1 MPKDDLYPFV
11 QSARVYPLGTDIG
24 GATELDYALTT
35 VSGRTSLAHRLIRR
49 LTTPRG
55 GLWYAPNYGFDLSEQ
70 IGSTTPLS
78 VVEQRVVEQML
89 AEEEVADAR
98 ATATF
103 TASTGALTVEIQ
115 VVDADGPFELVLT
128 ASELTFAALMD
139 GVAIFESTR
148 P

>member
-24 GATELDYALTT
+24 GATELDFALTT

-55 GLWYAPNYGFDLSEQ
+55 GLWYAPNYGYDLSELV
-70 IGSTTPLS
+70 GSTVPPS

-128 ASELTFAALMD
+128 SSELTFSALMD